1 MESVKTGKT
10 NKVGKNTEM
19 AHTKT
24 NKETHFKQVSAIT
37 NRIRSIGGIFTKI
50 AKKVRELVKKH
61 PKKSSAALVVLTPV
75 ACKRAKE
82 LDDKVQDKSKQA
94 EKENKI
100 NWWKYSG
107 LTIATS
113 LLLAACSAGDIDKQI
128 ELEQE
133 KQKTEQE
140 KKEAENARDRAN
152 KSEIEL
158 EQERQKTNK
167 SGIELANSQI
177 KAEQERQKT
186 EQEKQKA
193 NKSEIE
199 LEQQKQKTINTQRD
213 LIKEQK
219 DFIKETEQNCQEKHG
234 QLFIK
239 RARIKT
245 GITTGIAI
253 EIEAECKTPKPTKT
267 NQTPIQPKHLPNS
280 KHPHSQRGSKAQE
293 LIAYLLF
300 EQKDFIIETEQK
312 CQEKHNQFFIKK
324 AGIKGGAI
332 EVEAECK
339 TPKPTKTNQTP
350 IQPKHLPNSK
360 QPHSQRGSKAQ
371 ELIAYLQKELES
383 LPYSQKAIAKQVDFY
398 KPSSIAYLELDPR
411 DFKVTEEWQ
420 NENLKIRS
428 KAQAKMLEMRKPQA
442 NLSPSQSFLF
452 VQRIFADINKEI
464 EAAANTE
471 KKAEKVGYGYSKRV

>member
-19 AHTKT
+19 ANAKT
-24 NKETHFKQVSAIT
+24 SKETHFKQASAIT
-37 NRIRSIGGIFTKI
+37 NTLRSIGGIFTKI
-50 AKKVRELVKKH
+50 MKRVRELVKKH
-61 PKKSSAALVVLTPV
+61 PKKSKVALVVLTHA

-94 EKENKI
+94 EKENQI

-113 LLLAACSAGDIDKQI
+113 LLLAACNVGDIDKQI

-133 KQKTEQE
+133 K
-140 KKEAENARDRAN
+140 KEVENARDRAN
-152 KSEIEL
+152 KSGIEL
-158 EQERQKTNK
+158 EQEKQKTNK

-239 RARIKT
+239 KTRIKT

-280 KHPHSQRGSKAQE
+280 K
-293 LIAYLLF
+293 
-300 EQKDFIIETEQK
+300 
-312 CQEKHNQFFIKK
+312 
-324 AGIKGGAI
+324 
-332 EVEAECK
+332 
-339 TPKPTKTNQTP
+339 
-350 IQPKHLPNSK
+350 QPR
-360 QPHSQRGSKAQ
+360 SQRGSKAQ

-398 KPSSIAYLELDPR
+398 RPSSIAYLELDPR

-420 NENLKIRS
+420 KENLKIRS
-428 KAQAKMLEMRKPQA
+428 KAQAKMLEMRDLKPDPQA
-442 NLSPSQSFLF
+442 HLPTSQSLLF
-452 VQRIFADINKEI
+452 VQKIFADINKEI
-464 EAAANTE
+464 EATANTE
-471 KKAEKVGYGYSKRV
+471 KKAEKAGYGYSKRV

>member
-1 MESVKTGKT
+1 MESGKT

-37 NRIRSIGGIFTKI
+37 NRLRSIGGIFTKI
-50 AKKVRELVKKH
+50 VKKVRGLVKKH
-61 PKKSSAALVVLTPV
+61 PKKSNVALVVLTHV
-75 ACKRAKE
+75 ACKKAKE

-133 KQKTEQE
+133 K
-140 KKEAENARDRAN
+140 KEVENAKDRAN
-152 KSEIEL
+152 KSGIEL

-186 EQEKQKA
+186 EQEKQKT

-253 EIEAECKTPKPTKT
+253 EIEAECKTPKP
-267 NQTPIQPKHLPNS
+267 
-280 KHPHSQRGSKAQE
+280 A
-293 LIAYLLF
+293 
-300 EQKDFIIETEQK
+300 
-312 CQEKHNQFFIKK
+312 
-324 AGIKGGAI
+324 
-332 EVEAECK
+332 
-339 TPKPTKTNQTP
+339 KTNQTP

-371 ELIAYLQKELES
+371 EFIAYLQKELEF
-383 LPYSQKAIAKQVDFY
+383 LPYSQKTIVKQVDFY
-398 KPSSIAYLELDPR
+398 RPSSIAYLELDPR

-428 KAQAKMLEMRKPQA
+428 KAQAKMLEMRNPQA
-442 NLSPSQSFLF
+442 HLSTSQSLLF
-452 VQRIFADINKEI
+452 VQKIFADINKEI
-464 EAAANTE
+464 KVVANTE
-471 KKAEKVGYGYSKRV
+471 KKAEKAGYGYSKRV

>member
-1 MESVKTGKT
+1 MKSLKTGKT

-37 NRIRSIGGIFTKI
+37 NRLKSIGGIFTKI

-61 PKKSSAALVVLTPV
+61 PKKSNVALVVLTHV
-75 ACKRAKE
+75 ACKKAKE

-94 EKENKI
+94 EKENQI

-113 LLLAACSAGDIDKQI
+113 LLLAACSTGDIDKQI

-133 KQKTEQE
+133 KQKANKSGIELEQERQKTEQE
-140 KKEAENARDRAN
+140 KQKAN

-158 EQERQKTNK
+158 EQEKQKTNK

-239 RARIKT
+239 KTRIKT

-280 KHPHSQRGSKAQE
+280 KQPRSQRGSKAQE
-293 LIAYLLF
+293 F
-300 EQKDFIIETEQK
+300 
-312 CQEKHNQFFIKK
+312 
-324 AGIKGGAI
+324 
-332 EVEAECK
+332 
-339 TPKPTKTNQTP
+339 
-350 IQPKHLPNSK
+350 
-360 QPHSQRGSKAQ
+360 
-371 ELIAYLQKELES
+371 IAYLQKELES
-383 LPYSQKAIAKQVDFY
+383 LPYSQKAIVKQVDFY
-398 KPSSIAYLELDPR
+398 RPSSIAYLELDPR

-442 NLSPSQSFLF
+442 NLSPFQSFSIL
-452 VQRIFADINKEI
+452 QEIAADINKEI
-464 EAAANTE
+464 EASANTE
-471 KKAEKVGYGYSKRV
+471 KKAEKVGYGYSKRM

>member
-1 MESVKTGKT
+1 MKSVKTGKT

-19 AHTKT
+19 ANTKT

-37 NRIRSIGGIFTKI
+37 NRIRSIGGFFTKI

-61 PKKSSAALVVLTPV
+61 PKKSNVALVVLTHV

-82 LDDKVQDKSKQA
+82 LDDKVKDKSKQA
-94 EKENKI
+94 EKENQI

-113 LLLAACSAGDIDKQI
+113 LLLAACSTGDIDKQI

-133 KQKTEQE
+133 KQKANKSGIELEQERQKTEQE
-140 KKEAENARDRAN
+140 KQKAN

-239 RARIKT
+239 KARIKT

-253 EIEAECKTPKPTKT
+253 EIEAECKTPKP
-267 NQTPIQPKHLPNS
+267 
-280 KHPHSQRGSKAQE
+280 A
-293 LIAYLLF
+293 
-300 EQKDFIIETEQK
+300 
-312 CQEKHNQFFIKK
+312 
-324 AGIKGGAI
+324 
-332 EVEAECK
+332 
-339 TPKPTKTNQTP
+339 KTNQTP

-371 ELIAYLQKELES
+371 EFIAYLQKELES
-383 LPYSQKAIAKQVDFY
+383 LPYSQKTIAKQVNFY
-398 KPSSIAYLELDPR
+398 RPSSIAYLELDPR

-442 NLSPSQSFLF
+442 NLSPFQSFSIIQNI
-452 VQRIFADINKEI
+452 VADINKGI

>member
-1 MESVKTGKT
+1 MESVKTAKT

-19 AHTKT
+19 ANTKA
-24 NKETHFKQVSAIT
+24 NKETHFKQASVIT
-37 NRIRSIGGIFTKI
+37 NMIRSIGSFFTKI

-61 PKKSSAALVVLTPV
+61 PEKSSAALVVLTHA

-94 EKENKI
+94 EKESQI

-113 LLLAACSAGDIDKQI
+113 LLLAACNVGDIDKQI

-133 KQKTEQE
+133 K
-140 KKEAENARDRAN
+140 KEVENARDRAN
-152 KSEIEL
+152 KSGIEL
-158 EQERQKTNK
+158 EQQRQKTEQERQKTNK

-186 EQEKQKA
+186 
-193 NKSEIE
+193 NKSGIE
-199 LEQQKQKTINTQRD
+199 LEQQRQKAEQEKQKTINTQRD

-239 RARIKT
+239 KARIKT

-253 EIEAECKTPKPTKT
+253 EIEAECKTPKP
-267 NQTPIQPKHLPNS
+267 
-280 KHPHSQRGSKAQE
+280 A
-293 LIAYLLF
+293 
-300 EQKDFIIETEQK
+300 
-312 CQEKHNQFFIKK
+312 
-324 AGIKGGAI
+324 
-332 EVEAECK
+332 
-339 TPKPTKTNQTP
+339 KTNQTP

-411 DFKVTEEWQ
+411 DFNVTEEWQ
-420 NENLKIRS
+420 KENLKIRS
-428 KAQAKMLEMRKPQA
+428 KAQAKMLEMRDLKPDPQA
-442 NLSPSQSFLF
+442 HLPTSQSLLF
-452 VQRIFADINKEI
+452 VQKIFADINKEI

-471 KKAEKVGYGYSKRV
+471 KKAEKTDYGYSKRM

>member
-1 MESVKTGKT
+1 MESVKTGKEK
-10 NKVGKNTEM
+10 KVFKNTEM

-24 NKETHFKQVSAIT
+24 NKETHFKQVSVIT
-37 NRIRSIGGIFTKI
+37 NTLRSIGGIFTKI

-61 PKKSSAALVVLTPV
+61 PEKSSAALVVLTHI
-75 ACKRAKE
+75 ACKKAKE

-94 EKENKI
+94 EKENQI

-113 LLLAACSAGDIDKQI
+113 LLLAACSVGDVSEQI

-133 KQKTEQE
+133 KQKANKSGIELEQERQKTEQE
-140 KKEAENARDRAN
+140 RQKTN

-239 RARIKT
+239 KTRIKT

-280 KHPHSQRGSKAQE
+280 K
-293 LIAYLLF
+293 
-300 EQKDFIIETEQK
+300 
-312 CQEKHNQFFIKK
+312 
-324 AGIKGGAI
+324 
-332 EVEAECK
+332 
-339 TPKPTKTNQTP
+339 
-350 IQPKHLPNSK
+350 
-360 QPHSQRGSKAQ
+360 QPHSQRGSKTQ

-383 LPYSQKAIAKQVDFY
+383 LPYSQKAIAKQVNFY
-398 KPSSIAYLELDPR
+398 KPSSIAHLELDPR

-428 KAQAKMLEMRKPQA
+428 KAQAKMLEMRNPQA
-442 NLSPSQSFLF
+442 HLSTSQSLLF
-452 VQRIFADINKEI
+452 IQKIFADINKEI
-464 EAAANTE
+464 KVVANTE
-471 KKAEKVGYGYSKRV
+471 KKAEKAGYGYSKRM

>member
-1 MESVKTGKT
+1 MKSVKTGKT
-10 NKVGKNTEM
+10 NKIGKNAET
-19 AHTKT
+19 ANTKA
-24 NKETHFKQVSAIT
+24 NKETHFKQVSVIT
-37 NRIRSIGGIFTKI
+37 NTLRSIGGFFTKI

-61 PKKSSAALVVLTPV
+61 PKKSNVALVVLTHV

-94 EKENKI
+94 EKENQI

-107 LTIATS
+107 LTIAAS
-113 LLLAACSAGDIDKQI
+113 LLLAACSTGDIDKQI

-133 KQKTEQE
+133 KQKANKSGIELEQERQKTEQE
-140 KKEAENARDRAN
+140 KQKAN

-239 RARIKT
+239 KTRIKT

-253 EIEAECKTPKPTKT
+253 EIEAECKTPKP
-267 NQTPIQPKHLPNS
+267 
-280 KHPHSQRGSKAQE
+280 A
-293 LIAYLLF
+293 
-300 EQKDFIIETEQK
+300 
-312 CQEKHNQFFIKK
+312 
-324 AGIKGGAI
+324 
-332 EVEAECK
+332 
-339 TPKPTKTNQTP
+339 KTNQTP

-383 LPYSQKAIAKQVDFY
+383 LPYSQKAIAKQVNFY
-398 KPSSIAYLELDPR
+398 RPSSIAYLELDPR

-442 NLSPSQSFLF
+442 NLSPS
-452 VQRIFADINKEI
+452 
-464 EAAANTE
+464 
-471 KKAEKVGYGYSKRV
+471 

>member
-1 MESVKTGKT
+1 MKLVKTGKT

-19 AHTKT
+19 ANTKT
-24 NKETHFKQVSAIT
+24 NKETYFKQVSTIT
-37 NRIRSIGGIFTKI
+37 NRFRSIGGIFTKI
-50 AKKVRELVKKH
+50 AKKVREFVKKH
-61 PKKSSAALVVLTPV
+61 PKKSNAALVVLTHV

-113 LLLAACSAGDIDKQI
+113 FLLVACSVGDIDEQI

-140 KKEAENARDRAN
+140 KQKTSN
-152 KSEIEL
+152 IETSNQIKV
-158 EQERQKTNK
+158 EQEK
-167 SGIELANSQI
+167 
-177 KAEQERQKT
+177 QKT
-186 EQEKQKA
+186 EQEKQKTS
-193 NKSEIE
+193 NIE
-199 LEQQKQKTINTQRD
+199 TSNQIKTEQEKQKTSNIETSNQIKTEQEKQKTI
-213 LIKEQK
+213 KAQK
-219 DFIKETEQNCQEKHG
+219 DFIKDLEQNCKEKHG
-234 QLFIK
+234 
-239 RARIKT
+239 
-245 GITTGIAI
+245 
-253 EIEAECKTPKPTKT
+253 
-267 NQTPIQPKHLPNS
+267 
-280 KHPHSQRGSKAQE
+280 
-293 LIAYLLF
+293 
-300 EQKDFIIETEQK
+300 
-312 CQEKHNQFFIKK
+312 QFFIKK
-324 AGIKGGAI
+324 ARIKDSISI

-383 LPYSQKAIAKQVDFY
+383 LPYSQKAIAKQVNFY
-398 KPSSIAYLELDPR
+398 RPSSIAYLELDPR
-411 DFKVTEEWQ
+411 DFNVTEEWQ

-428 KAQAKMLEMRKPQA
+428 KAQAKMLEMRNPQA
-442 NLSPSQSFLF
+442 NLSPFQSFSIIQNI
-452 VQRIFADINKEI
+452 VADINKEI

-471 KKAEKVGYGYSKRV
+471 KKAEKASYGYSKRM

>member
-1 MESVKTGKT
+1 MESVKSGKT
-10 NKVGKNTEM
+10 NKVSKNTEM
-19 AHTKT
+19 ANTKT

-50 AKKVRELVKKH
+50 AKKVKELVKKH
-61 PKKSSAALVVLTPV
+61 PEKSSAALVVLTHV
-75 ACKRAKE
+75 ACKKAKE

-113 LLLAACSAGDIDKQI
+113 LLLAACNAGDIDKQI

-140 KKEAENARDRAN
+140 K
-152 KSEIEL
+152 
-158 EQERQKTNK
+158 
-167 SGIELANSQI
+167 
-177 KAEQERQKT
+177 QKT
-186 EQEKQKA
+186 EQEKQKTS
-193 NKSEIE
+193 NIE
-199 LEQQKQKTINTQRD
+199 TNNQIKVEQEKQKTSNIETNNQIKVEQEKQKTSNIETNNQIKVEQEKQKTSNIQKD
-213 LIKEQK
+213 LVKEQK
-219 DFIKETEQNCQEKHG
+219 DLVKEQKDLVKEQKDLVKEQKDLVKKAEQNCQENH
-234 QLFIK
+234 
-239 RARIKT
+239 
-245 GITTGIAI
+245 
-253 EIEAECKTPKPTKT
+253 
-267 NQTPIQPKHLPNS
+267 
-280 KHPHSQRGSKAQE
+280 
-293 LIAYLLF
+293 
-300 EQKDFIIETEQK
+300 D
-312 CQEKHNQFFIKK
+312 QFFIKK
-324 AGIKGGAI
+324 LGIKDSISI
-332 EVEAECK
+332 EIEAECK

-398 KPSSIAYLELDPR
+398 RPSSIAYLELDPR

-428 KAQAKMLEMRKPQA
+428 KAQAKMLEMRKTQA
-442 NLSPSQSFLF
+442 NLSPFQSFSILQNI
-452 VQRIFADINKEI
+452 VADINKEI

>member
-19 AHTKT
+19 VNTKA
-24 NKETHFKQVSAIT
+24 NKETHFKQASAIT
-37 NRIRSIGGIFTKI
+37 NTLRSIGGIFTKI

-61 PKKSSAALVVLTPV
+61 PKKSNVALVVLTHA

-94 EKENKI
+94 EKENQI

-107 LTIATS
+107 LTIAAS
-113 LLLAACSAGDIDKQI
+113 LLLAACSTGDIDKQI

-133 KQKTEQE
+133 KQK
-140 KKEAENARDRAN
+140 AN
-152 KSEIEL
+152 KSGIEL
-158 EQERQKTNK
+158 EQERQKTEQERQKTNK
-167 SGIELANSQI
+167 SGIELEQERQKTEQERQKTNKSGIELEQERQKTEQERQKTNKSEIELANSQI
-177 KAEQERQKT
+177 KAEQE
-186 EQEKQKA
+186 
-193 NKSEIE
+193 
-199 LEQQKQKTINTQRD
+199 KQKTINTQRD

-239 RARIKT
+239 KTRIKT

-253 EIEAECKTPKPTKT
+253 EIEAECKTPKPAKT
-267 NQTPIQPKHLPNS
+267 NQTPIQPKH
-280 KHPHSQRGSKAQE
+280 
-293 LIAYLLF
+293 F
-300 EQKDFIIETEQK
+300 
-312 CQEKHNQFFIKK
+312 
-324 AGIKGGAI
+324 
-332 EVEAECK
+332 
-339 TPKPTKTNQTP
+339 
-350 IQPKHLPNSK
+350 PNSK

-428 KAQAKMLEMRKPQA
+428 KAQAKMLEMRNPQA
-442 NLSPSQSFLF
+442 HLSASQSLLF
-452 VQRIFADINKEI
+452 VQKIFADVNKEI
-464 EAAANTE
+464 EAVANTE
-471 KKAEKVGYGYSKRV
+471 KKAEKAGYGYSKRM

>member
-1 MESVKTGKT
+1 MELVKTGKT

-37 NRIRSIGGIFTKI
+37 NTLKSIGGIFTKI

-61 PKKSSAALVVLTPV
+61 PEKSSAALVVLTHV

-94 EKENKI
+94 EKEDKI

-113 LLLAACSAGDIDKQI
+113 LLLAACSTGDIDKQI

-133 KQKTEQE
+133 KQKANKSGIELEQERQKTEQE
-140 KKEAENARDRAN
+140 KQKAN

-253 EIEAECKTPKPTKT
+253 E
-267 NQTPIQPKHLPNS
+267 
-280 KHPHSQRGSKAQE
+280 
-293 LIAYLLF
+293 
-300 EQKDFIIETEQK
+300 
-312 CQEKHNQFFIKK
+312 
-324 AGIKGGAI
+324 
-332 EVEAECK
+332 VEAECK

-350 IQPKHLPNSK
+350 IQSKHLPNSK

-428 KAQAKMLEMRKPQA
+428 KAQAKMLEMRNPQA
-442 NLSPSQSFLF
+442 NLSPFQSFSILQNI
-452 VQRIFADINKEI
+452 VADINKEI
-464 EAAANTE
+464 KVVANTE
-471 KKAEKVGYGYSKRV
+471 KKAEKAGYGYSKRV

>member
-10 NKVGKNTEM
+10 NKVGKNTEI
-19 AHTKT
+19 T
-24 NKETHFKQVSAIT
+24 NAKANEETHFKQANAIT
-37 NRIRSIGGIFTKI
+37 NMIRSISGFFTKI
-50 AKKVRELVKKH
+50 VKKVRGLVKKH
-61 PKKSSAALVVLTPV
+61 PKKSSAALVVLTHA
-75 ACKRAKE
+75 ACRKAKE

-94 EKENKI
+94 EKENQI

-107 LTIATS
+107 LTIAAS
-113 LLLAACSAGDIDKQI
+113 LLLAACSAGDTDKQI

-133 KQKTEQE
+133 KQEANKSGIELEQQRQKTEQE
-140 KKEAENARDRAN
+140 RQKTN

-193 NKSEIE
+193 NKSAIE

-239 RARIKT
+239 KARIKT
-245 GITTGIAI
+245 GITTGI
-253 EIEAECKTPKPTKT
+253 
-267 NQTPIQPKHLPNS
+267 
-280 KHPHSQRGSKAQE
+280 
-293 LIAYLLF
+293 
-300 EQKDFIIETEQK
+300 
-312 CQEKHNQFFIKK
+312 
-324 AGIKGGAI
+324 AI

-339 TPKPTKTNQTP
+339 TPKPTKTNQTL

-360 QPHSQRGSKAQ
+360 QPRSQRGSKAQ

-383 LPYSQKAIAKQVDFY
+383 LLYSQKAIAKQVDFY

-411 DFKVTEEWQ
+411 DFNATEEWQ
-420 NENLKIRS
+420 KENLKIRS
-428 KAQAKMLEMRKPQA
+428 KAQAKMLEMRSLKPDPQA
-442 NLSPSQSFLF
+442 HLSTSQSLLL
-452 VQRIFADINKEI
+452 VQKIFADVSKEI

-471 KKAEKVGYGYSKRV
+471 KKAEKAGYGYSKRM

>member
-10 NKVGKNTEM
+10 KKVFKNTEV
-19 AHTKT
+19 ANTKT

-37 NRIRSIGGIFTKI
+37 NTLRSIGGIFTKI
-50 AKKVRELVKKH
+50 VKKVRELFKKH
-61 PKKSSAALVVLTPV
+61 PKKSKVASVVLTHV

-94 EKENKI
+94 EKENQI

-113 LLLAACSAGDIDKQI
+113 LLLAACNVGDIDKQI

-133 KQKTEQE
+133 K
-140 KKEAENARDRAN
+140 KEVENARDRAN
-152 KSEIEL
+152 KSGIEL
-158 EQERQKTNK
+158 EQQRQKTEQERQKTNK

-186 EQEKQKA
+186 
-193 NKSEIE
+193 NKSGIE
-199 LEQQKQKTINTQRD
+199 LEQQRQKAEQEKQKTINTQRD

-239 RARIKT
+239 KARIKT

-253 EIEAECKTPKPTKT
+253 E
-267 NQTPIQPKHLPNS
+267 
-280 KHPHSQRGSKAQE
+280 
-293 LIAYLLF
+293 
-300 EQKDFIIETEQK
+300 
-312 CQEKHNQFFIKK
+312 
-324 AGIKGGAI
+324 
-332 EVEAECK
+332 VEAECK
-339 TPKPTKTNQTP
+339 TPKPAKTNQTP

-360 QPHSQRGSKAQ
+360 QPRSQRGSKAQ

-411 DFKVTEEWQ
+411 DFNATEEWQ
-420 NENLKIRS
+420 KENLKIRS
-428 KAQAKMLEMRKPQA
+428 KAQAKMLEMRHLKPDPQA
-442 NLSPSQSFLF
+442 HLSTSQSLLF
-452 VQRIFADINKEI
+452 VQKIFADINKEI
-464 EAAANTE
+464 KVVANTE
-471 KKAEKVGYGYSKRV
+471 KKAEKAGYGYSKRM

>member
-10 NKVGKNTEM
+10 NKVGKN
-19 AHTKT
+19 AKT
-24 NKETHFKQVSAIT
+24 ANIKANKETHFKQVSVIT
-37 NRIRSIGGIFTKI
+37 NMIRSIGGFFTKI

-61 PKKSSAALVVLTPV
+61 PKKSSAALVVLTHA

-113 LLLAACSAGDIDKQI
+113 LLLAACNAGDIDKQI

-133 KQKTEQE
+133 K
-140 KKEAENARDRAN
+140 KEVENARDRAN
-152 KSEIEL
+152 KSGIEL
-158 EQERQKTNK
+158 EQQRQKTEQERQKTNK

-186 EQEKQKA
+186 
-193 NKSEIE
+193 NKSGIE
-199 LEQQKQKTINTQRD
+199 LEQQRQKAEQEKQKTINTQRD

-239 RARIKT
+239 KARIKT
-245 GITTGIAI
+245 GITTGI
-253 EIEAECKTPKPTKT
+253 
-267 NQTPIQPKHLPNS
+267 
-280 KHPHSQRGSKAQE
+280 
-293 LIAYLLF
+293 
-300 EQKDFIIETEQK
+300 
-312 CQEKHNQFFIKK
+312 
-324 AGIKGGAI
+324 AI

-360 QPHSQRGSKAQ
+360 QPRSQRGSKAQ
-371 ELIAYLQKELES
+371 ELIAYLQKELEF

-411 DFKVTEEWQ
+411 DFNVTEEWQ

-428 KAQAKMLEMRKPQA
+428 KAQAKMLEMRNPQA
-442 NLSPSQSFLF
+442 HLSASQSLLF
-452 VQRIFADINKEI
+452 VQKIFADINKEI
-464 EAAANTE
+464 KAVANTE
-471 KKAEKVGYGYSKRV
+471 KKVEKVGYGYSKRM

>member
-1 MESVKTGKT
+1 MESVKTRKT
-10 NKVGKNTEM
+10 NKVSKNTEM

-37 NRIRSIGGIFTKI
+37 NTLKSIGGFFTKI
-50 AKKVRELVKKH
+50 VKKVRELIKKH
-61 PKKSSAALVVLTPV
+61 PKKSSATLVVLTHV

-94 EKENKI
+94 EKENQI

-113 LLLAACSAGDIDKQI
+113 LLLAACSTGDIDKQI

-133 KQKTEQE
+133 KQKANKSGIELEQERQKTEQE
-140 KKEAENARDRAN
+140 KQKAN

-239 RARIKT
+239 KARIKT

-253 EIEAECKTPKPTKT
+253 EIEAECKTPKP
-267 NQTPIQPKHLPNS
+267 
-280 KHPHSQRGSKAQE
+280 A
-293 LIAYLLF
+293 
-300 EQKDFIIETEQK
+300 
-312 CQEKHNQFFIKK
+312 
-324 AGIKGGAI
+324 
-332 EVEAECK
+332 
-339 TPKPTKTNQTP
+339 KTNQTP

-360 QPHSQRGSKAQ
+360 QPHSQRGSKTQ

-398 KPSSIAYLELDPR
+398 RPSSIAYLELDPR

-428 KAQAKMLEMRKPQA
+428 KAQAKMLEMRNPQA
-442 NLSPSQSFLF
+442 HLPTSQSLLF
-452 VQRIFADINKEI
+452 VQKIFADINKEI
-464 EAAANTE
+464 KVVANTE
-471 KKAEKVGYGYSKRV
+471 KKAEKAGYGYSKRV

>member
-19 AHTKT
+19 ANAKT
-24 NKETHFKQVSAIT
+24 NKETHFKQASAIT
-37 NRIRSIGGIFTKI
+37 NIIRSIGGFFTKI
-50 AKKVRELVKKH
+50 MKRVRELVKKH
-61 PKKSSAALVVLTPV
+61 PKKSKAALVVLTHV
-75 ACKRAKE
+75 ACKKAKE

-94 EKENKI
+94 EKENQI

-107 LTIATS
+107 LTIAAS
-113 LLLAACSAGDIDKQI
+113 LLLAACSVGDIDKQI

-140 KKEAENARDRAN
+140 QQKTEQERQKTN

-239 RARIKT
+239 KARIKT

-280 KHPHSQRGSKAQE
+280 K
-293 LIAYLLF
+293 
-300 EQKDFIIETEQK
+300 
-312 CQEKHNQFFIKK
+312 
-324 AGIKGGAI
+324 
-332 EVEAECK
+332 
-339 TPKPTKTNQTP
+339 
-350 IQPKHLPNSK
+350 
-360 QPHSQRGSKAQ
+360 QPHSQRGSKTQ
-371 ELIAYLQKELES
+371 EFIAYLQKELES
-383 LPYSQKAIAKQVDFY
+383 LPYSQKAIAKQVNFY
-398 KPSSIAYLELDPR
+398 KPSSVAYLELDPR

-420 NENLKIRS
+420 KENLKIRS
-428 KAQAKMLEMRKPQA
+428 KAQAKMLEMRDLKPDPQA
-442 NLSPSQSFLF
+442 HLSNSQSLLF
-452 VQRIFADINKEI
+452 IQKIFADINKEI
-464 EAAANTE
+464 KVVANTE
-471 KKAEKVGYGYSKRV
+471 KKVEKAGYGYSKRV

>member
-10 NKVGKNTEM
+10 SKVGKNTET
-19 AHTKT
+19 ADTKA
-24 NKETHFKQVSAIT
+24 NKETHFKQASAIT
-37 NRIRSIGGIFTKI
+37 NMLRSIGGFFTKI
-50 AKKVRELVKKH
+50 MKKVRELVKKH
-61 PKKSSAALVVLTPV
+61 PKKSNAALVVLTHV

-94 EKENKI
+94 EKENQI

-107 LTIATS
+107 LTIAAS
-113 LLLAACSAGDIDKQI
+113 LLLAACSTGDTDKQI

-140 KKEAENARDRAN
+140 QQKTEQEQQKTEQERQKTN

-239 RARIKT
+239 KTRITT
-245 GITTGIAI
+245 GVTTGIAI
-253 EIEAECKTPKPTKT
+253 EIEAECKTPKP
-267 NQTPIQPKHLPNS
+267 
-280 KHPHSQRGSKAQE
+280 A
-293 LIAYLLF
+293 
-300 EQKDFIIETEQK
+300 
-312 CQEKHNQFFIKK
+312 
-324 AGIKGGAI
+324 
-332 EVEAECK
+332 
-339 TPKPTKTNQTP
+339 KTNQTP

-360 QPHSQRGSKAQ
+360 QPHSQRGSKTQ

-411 DFKVTEEWQ
+411 DFNVTEEWQ
-420 NENLKIRS
+420 KENLKIRS
-428 KAQAKMLEMRKPQA
+428 KAQAKMLEMRNPQA
-442 NLSPSQSFLF
+442 HLSTSQSLLF
-452 VQRIFADINKEI
+452 VQKIFADVSKEI

-471 KKAEKVGYGYSKRV
+471 KKVEKAGYGYSKRM

>member
-1 MESVKTGKT
+1 MKSVKTAKT
-10 NKVGKNTEM
+10 NKVGKNAEM
-19 AHTKT
+19 ANTKA
-24 NKETHFKQVSAIT
+24 NKETHFKQVSTIT
-37 NRIRSIGGIFTKI
+37 NTLRSIGGFFTKI
-50 AKKVRELVKKH
+50 MKRVRELVKKH
-61 PKKSSAALVVLTPV
+61 PKKSNAALVVLTHV
-75 ACKRAKE
+75 ACKKAKE

-94 EKENKI
+94 EKENQI

-113 LLLAACSAGDIDKQI
+113 LLLAACSTGDIDKQI

-133 KQKTEQE
+133 KQK
-140 KKEAENARDRAN
+140 AN
-152 KSEIEL
+152 KSGIEL

-239 RARIKT
+239 KTRIKT
-245 GITTGIAI
+245 GITTGI
-253 EIEAECKTPKPTKT
+253 
-267 NQTPIQPKHLPNS
+267 
-280 KHPHSQRGSKAQE
+280 
-293 LIAYLLF
+293 
-300 EQKDFIIETEQK
+300 
-312 CQEKHNQFFIKK
+312 
-324 AGIKGGAI
+324 AI

-350 IQPKHLPNSK
+350 IQPKHFPNSK
-360 QPHSQRGSKAQ
+360 QPRSQRGSKTQ

-428 KAQAKMLEMRKPQA
+428 KAQAKMLEMRNPQA
-442 NLSPSQSFLF
+442 HLPTSQSLLF
-452 VQRIFADINKEI
+452 VQKIFADINKEI
-464 EAAANTE
+464 KAAANTE
-471 KKAEKVGYGYSKRV
+471 KKAEKAGYGYSKRV

>member
-1 MESVKTGKT
+1 MESVKTAKT
-10 NKVGKNTEM
+10 NKVGKNTET
-19 AHTKT
+19 ADTKA
-24 NKETHFKQVSAIT
+24 NKETHFKQASAIT
-37 NRIRSIGGIFTKI
+37 NIIRSIGGFFTKI
-50 AKKVRELVKKH
+50 AKRVRELVKKH
-61 PKKSSAALVVLTPV
+61 PKKSNAALVVLTHV

-94 EKENKI
+94 EKENQI

-107 LTIATS
+107 LTIAAS
-113 LLLAACSAGDIDKQI
+113 LLLAACSAGDVNEQI

-140 KKEAENARDRAN
+140 QQKTEQERQKAN
-152 KSEIEL
+152 KSGIEL

-193 NKSEIE
+193 NKSAIE

-239 RARIKT
+239 KTRIKT
-245 GITTGIAI
+245 GI
-253 EIEAECKTPKPTKT
+253 
-267 NQTPIQPKHLPNS
+267 
-280 KHPHSQRGSKAQE
+280 
-293 LIAYLLF
+293 
-300 EQKDFIIETEQK
+300 
-312 CQEKHNQFFIKK
+312 
-324 AGIKGGAI
+324 AGIAI

-371 ELIAYLQKELES
+371 ELVAYLQKELES

-428 KAQAKMLEMRKPQA
+428 KAQAKMLEMRNPQA
-442 NLSPSQSFLF
+442 HLSASQSLLF
-452 VQRIFADINKEI
+452 IQKIFADVNKEI

-471 KKAEKVGYGYSKRV
+471 KKAEKVSYGYSKRV

>member
-1 MESVKTGKT
+1 MGSVKTGKEK
-10 NKVGKNTEM
+10 KVFKNTEM

-24 NKETHFKQVSAIT
+24 NKETHFKRVGAIT
-37 NRIRSIGGIFTKI
+37 NILRSIGGIFTKI

-61 PKKSSAALVVLTPV
+61 PKKSNVALVVLTHV

-113 LLLAACSAGDIDKQI
+113 LLLVACSTGDVDKQI

-133 KQKTEQE
+133 KQKANKSGIELEQERQKTEQE
-140 KKEAENARDRAN
+140 KQKAN

-239 RARIKT
+239 KTRIKT

-253 EIEAECKTPKPTKT
+253 EIEAECKTPKPAKT
-267 NQTPIQPKHLPNS
+267 NQTPIQPKH
-280 KHPHSQRGSKAQE
+280 
-293 LIAYLLF
+293 F
-300 EQKDFIIETEQK
+300 
-312 CQEKHNQFFIKK
+312 
-324 AGIKGGAI
+324 
-332 EVEAECK
+332 
-339 TPKPTKTNQTP
+339 
-350 IQPKHLPNSK
+350 PNSK

-371 ELIAYLQKELES
+371 EFIAYLQKELES
-383 LPYSQKAIAKQVDFY
+383 LPYSQKAIAKQVNFY

-428 KAQAKMLEMRKPQA
+428 KAQAKMLEMRNPQA
-442 NLSPSQSFLF
+442 NLSPFQSFSILQNI
-452 VQRIFADINKEI
+452 VADINKGI

-471 KKAEKVGYGYSKRV
+471 KKAEKAGYGYSKRM